1 MCELS
6 NELKFCSCDTKS
18 YYELEN
24 SWIIFRRKEGW
35 LIIGQTVFNETELD
49 IKDLEIKNLEK
60 NLNSKQMFDFEYFPE
75 EDDKLK
81 IKITFNEKCSEYD
94 FKFSNKKW
102 SLYNEQPLGFMEN
115 LIQDKAPYIEEFSG
129 KIENPFKN

>member
-49 IKDLEIKNLEK
+49 IKDLEIKNLT
-60 NLNSKQMFDFEYFPE
+60 LAVKQCNGKIFGENGAAELLGINPTTLIS
-75 EDDKLK
+75 KLK
-81 IKITFNEKCSEYD
+81 KFEIKY
-94 FKFSNKKW
+94 
-102 SLYNEQPLGFMEN
+102 
-115 LIQDKAPYIEEFSG
+115 
-129 KIENPFKN
+129 